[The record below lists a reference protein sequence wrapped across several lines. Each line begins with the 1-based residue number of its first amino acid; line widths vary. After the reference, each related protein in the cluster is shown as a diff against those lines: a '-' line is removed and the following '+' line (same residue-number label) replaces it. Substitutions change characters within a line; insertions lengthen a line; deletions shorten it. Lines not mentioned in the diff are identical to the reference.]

1 MGNKVQKTRHTQQTR
16 ILALDIH
23 PRSFGY
29 VVMEGPS
36 QLLDWGVRRSY
47 QKTKSHPGVLVG
59 GRLGPLL
66 KTWTPDVVVVRIGG
80 RREKGLQSLF
90 RQIRKEVDGRA
101 FIPIKGT
108 DDPHPSQSKYERAV
122 EIAARF
128 PDIGWKL
135 PSKRKS
141 WESEHYSMSIFE
153 ALDSAV
159 TYISPKPKLL
169 RIPA

>member
-135 PSKRKS
+135 P
-141 WESEHYSMSIFE
+141 
-153 ALDSAV
+153 
-159 TYISPKPKLL
+159 
-169 RIPA
+169 